1 MASICLLVFRWV
13 IAVPHGC
20 AYPPV
25 ATRSFRPTPRRTRP
39 PPRPLQRATPL
50 ALAGRRVVVVLP
62 VDEDAV
68 LDLHEALGPASPDP
82 YWCRPGPGADG
93 SPHHG
98 IHGPCPTQAHLI
110 PFSPGGWSPAPQGLS
125 LFPLPSPIPP
135 PPTRQSVRSLLTPV
149 ARHLCGANPGGGWH
163 LVDTVSGGPGAWGH
177 VWGSARSLADELLR
191 TPDVVRGQRVLDLGC
206 ARGPGG
212 GVLPPSALA
221 RGCSGPV
228 APGTPTDKP
237 DCFSSYI
244 FNLLIPTS
252 RSATDIY
259 SRFWPWFRRT

>member
-39 PPRPLQRATPL
+39 PPPPPAATSNALSARRPPGGGRAPGGRGRRLGPPRGPRPRLPRPVLVQTRPRGGRVAPSWYPRSMPDPSTPDPILTGRVVPSPPGIVAVSL
-50 ALAGRRVVVVLP
+50 ALP
-62 VDEDAV
+62 N
-68 LDLHEALGPASPDP
+68 
-82 YWCRPGPGADG
+82 
-93 SPHHG
+93 
-98 IHGPCPTQAHLI
+98 
-110 PFSPGGWSPAPQGLS
+110 
-125 LFPLPSPIPP
+125 P

-212 GVLPPSALA
+212 GGSSLPRLWPGAAAVRWHLA
-221 RGCSGPV
+221 RPPINPIV
-228 APGTPTDKP
+228 FRPI
-237 DCFSSYI
+237 FSI
-244 FNLLIPTS
+244 C
-252 RSATDIY
+252 
-259 SRFWPWFRRT
+259 